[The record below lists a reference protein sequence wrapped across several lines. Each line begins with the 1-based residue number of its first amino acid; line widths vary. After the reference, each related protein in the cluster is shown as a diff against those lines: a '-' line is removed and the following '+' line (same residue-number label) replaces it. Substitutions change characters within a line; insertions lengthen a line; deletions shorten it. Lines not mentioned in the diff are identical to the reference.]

1 MSASLT
7 ALIEASVNRV
17 LRLDPD
23 TLQRLAALD
32 GKVIHLRLTGA
43 PAVEIFV
50 LPSAT
55 GVQMVDNHPTQADVT
70 LTGDIPVFGRLMLRT
85 VLPEVSAAGE
95 LKISGD
101 IELGSQFQQILKNID
116 IDWEEQ
122 TARVVGDVM
131 AHQLGNT
138 LRGLRRWSQ
147 QAWRTVGD
155 NTVEYWQEEN
165 RMLPTRFRVDAWRE
179 SVQALHSETERLAQR
194 IERIREKIK

>member
-1 MSASLT
+1 MSALFT

-23 TLQRLAALD
+23 TLQRLAPLT

-55 GVQMVDNHPTQADVT
+55 GLQIVDHHSTEPDVT
-70 LTGDIPVFGRLMLRT
+70 LAGDIPIFGRLMLRP
-85 VLPEVSAAGE
+85 VLPDIAAAGE

-101 IELGSQFQQILKNID
+101 IELGSQFQQIMKNID

-122 TARVVGDVM
+122 TARVAGDVM

-138 LRGLRRWSQ
+138 LRGLRQWSQ

-155 NTVEYWQEEN
+155 NTVEYWQEES
-165 RMLPTRFRVDAWRE
+165 RALPTRFRVDAWRE
-179 SVQALHSETERLAQR
+179 SVQTLQNQTDSLAQR
-194 IERIREKIK
+194 IERLREKIK